1 MPYSVSVPITRRT
14 LMQESLMSLG
24 AKRSRPGVRVTG
36 VAPEASLASAV
47 RTGAIRALGSGVARP
62 GDAHRYWPVFATVS
76 IDRPAS
82 VPCLPEISV
91 LM

>member
-1 MPYSVSVPITRRT
+1 
-14 LMQESLMSLG
+14 MSLG

-47 RTGAIRALGSGVARP
+47 RTGAIRAGAIRALGSGVARP

>member
-1 MPYSVSVPITRRT
+1 
-14 LMQESLMSLG
+14 MSLG
-24 AKRSRPGVRVTG
+24 AKRSLPAARVTQPTGDPVREGGAWAGAGRADGVRPG
-36 VAPEASLASAV
+36 AV
-47 RTGAIRALGSGVARP
+47 
-62 GDAHRYWPVFATVS
+62 HRYWPVLATVS